1 MNFDV
6 FDNTIQLTS
15 IELNGLPLY
24 ASVNS
29 TASFGSGNLMT
40 AKERLGTESR
50 IILKCEILDDAGA
63 TKLRKS
69 EGVIQEGTARTPSI
83 TPTSIVTF
91 SFSVDLAGG
100 DGLMDCPG
108 DD

>member
-1 MNFDV
+1 M
-6 FDNTIQLTS
+6 QLTS
-15 IELNGLPLY
+15 MELNGLQLY

-63 TKLRKS
+63 TNLRKS
-69 EGVIQEGTARTPSI
+69 EGVIQEGTARTPSM
-83 TPTSIVTF
+83 TPTSIVTL
-91 SFSVDLAGG
+91 SFSDNLAGE
-100 DGLMDCPG
+100 DGFIDWSG